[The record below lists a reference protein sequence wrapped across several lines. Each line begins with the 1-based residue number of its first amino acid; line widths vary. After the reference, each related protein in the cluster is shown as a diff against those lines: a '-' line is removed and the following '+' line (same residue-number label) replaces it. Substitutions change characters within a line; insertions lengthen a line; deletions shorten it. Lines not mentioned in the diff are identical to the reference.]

1 MGRVAIVPNSIKR
14 GIINQALLK
23 LTPNSK
29 VSNAFLKFWMESE
42 AFQDALKEYSGGA
55 AIQNVASVK
64 ILKEI
69 KVPLPSVKEQESIV
83 ANLDAFRAE
92 THRLASLSQRKLAAL
107 EELKKSLL
115 HQAFSGIL

>member
-1 MGRVAIVPNSIKR
+1 MGRVAIVPDRIKP

-29 VSNAFLKFWMESE
+29 ISSAFLKYWMESG

-64 ILKEI
+64 VLKDI
-69 KVPLPSVKEQESIV
+69 KVPLPTIEDQGRIV
-83 ANLDAFRAE
+83 SKLDSLLDEVYRLEAVYLQKLTALDA
-92 THRLASLSQRKLAAL
+92 
-107 EELKKSLL
+107 LKKSLL
-115 HQAFSGIL
+115 HQAFTGQL